1 MESIQPQNTETRN
14 PRNTLLYIII
24 ALLLFLAV
32 VQTAGLFYFFRQSQ
46 ERTALKQTPSAAV
59 DQAPVDPGPYA
70 ARPPVYAAYPSY
82 SRMRSAPDPL
92 GSDAFFEDAL
102 SSFSRMQERMS
113 RLLDHSA
120 LDPFLSGPLMTGP
133 VAIDLED
140 TGNAYVLTSDLPGL
154 EKDQINVSVNGNIL
168 TLQGIRKS
176 ESSSQD
182 QSGGYYA
189 QERSYGSFSRSL
201 ALPGPVDEGAITAS
215 YKEGVLTVTLPKLK
229 DIEGSGGKISV
240 Q

>member
-1 MESIQPQNTETRN
+1 METIQPQNTETKS

-24 ALLLFLAV
+24 ALLLFLALI
-32 VQTAGLFYFFRQSQ
+32 QTAGLFYFFRQSQ
-46 ERTALKQTPSAAV
+46 EKSVKQNAFSPVQQTPANAQV
-59 DQAPVDPGPYA
+59 YA
-70 ARPPVYAAYPSY
+70 RQPVYAAHPFY
-82 SRMRSAPDPL
+82 SRMASAPDPFA
-92 GSDAFFEDAL
+92 GDAFFEDAL
-102 SSFSRMQERMS
+102 TSLSRMQERMS
-113 RLLDHSA
+113 RLMDHSSR
-120 LDPFLSGPLMTGP
+120 DPFFSSALMTGP

-140 TGNAYVLTSDLPGL
+140 KGEAYVLTSDLPGL

-176 ESSSQD
+176 ESSSED
-182 QSGGYYA
+182 SSGGYYA

-201 ALPGPVDEGAITAS
+201 VLPGPVDEGAITAS

-229 DIEGSGGKISV
+229 STEGADGKIAV

>member
-1 MESIQPQNTETRN
+1 METIQPQNTETRN
-14 PRNTLLYIII
+14 PRNNLLYIII
-24 ALLLFLAV
+24 ALLLVLTV
-32 VQTAGLFYFFRQSQ
+32 IQTAGLFYFFRQSQ
-46 ERTALKQTPSAAV
+46 DRAALKQTAPADQTYSSAGLNAV
-59 DQAPVDPGPYA
+59 
-70 ARPPVYAAYPSY
+70 RPPVYTSYPLY
-82 SRMRSAPDPL
+82 SRMRSTPDPFS
-92 GSDAFFEDAL
+92 SDAFFEDAL
-102 SSFSRMQERMS
+102 SSFSRIQERMS

-120 LDPFLSGPLMTGP
+120 MDPFLSGSLMTGP

-140 TGNAYVLTSDLPGL
+140 KGDAYLLTSDLPGL

-201 ALPGPVDEGAITAS
+201 VLPGPVDEGAITAS

-229 DIEGSGGKISV
+229 DTEGSGGKISV

>member
-14 PRNTLLYIII
+14 PRNTLFYIII

-32 VQTAGLFYFFRQSQ
+32 VQTAWLFYFFRQSQ
-46 ERTALKQTPSAAV
+46 DKTDLKQTASASVRQTPA
-59 DQAPVDPGPYA
+59 DPGLYT
-70 ARPPVYAAYPSY
+70 RPPVYAAYPSY
-82 SRMRSAPDPL
+82 SRMRSAPDPFS
-92 GSDAFFEDAL
+92 GDAFFEDAL

-113 RLLDHSA
+113 RLMDHSA
-120 LDPFLSGPLMTGP
+120 LDPFLSGSLMTGP

-140 TGNAYVLTSDLPGL
+140 KGDAYVLTSDLPGL

-201 ALPGPVDEGAITAS
+201 VLPGPVDEGAITAS

-229 DIEGSGGKISV
+229 DAEGSGGKISV

>member
-1 MESIQPQNTETRN
+1 MESIQPQNAETKS

-24 ALLLFLAV
+24 ALLLFLAL

-46 ERTALKQTPSAAV
+46 DKAALRQTSPAAV
-59 DQAPVDPGPYA
+59 QQTTADPQQFS
-70 ARPPVYAAYPSY
+70 RQPVYAAYYPSY
-82 SRMRSAPDPL
+82 SRMRSAPNPFS
-92 GSDAFFEDAL
+92 GDAFFEDAL

-113 RLLDHSA
+113 RLMDHSA
-120 LDPFLSGPLMTGP
+120 LDPLFSGSLMTGP

-140 TGNAYVLTSDLPGL
+140 KGDAYVLTSDLPGL

-182 QSGGYYA
+182 QTGGYYA

-201 ALPGPVDEGAITAS
+201 VLPGPVDEGAITAS

-229 DIEGSGGKISV
+229 GTEGSGGKISV